1 MTQKMHA
8 FTAVEFAREA
18 GTDGTFS
25 AKVLP
30 FNTTGNNGWGRFSFA
45 PGSVIW
51 PEDVTRVK
59 ILADHENKLRSLAGH
74 AVRIAEKPDGV
85 YIEFQL
91 DDSDTGNFVRE
102 LLVSGSADG
111 FSMGVQMDPDGMTY
125 IAEENLFRVSSNA
138 FMYEV
143 SAVPVPAFDDA
154 RLVQSFSAPA
164 GSSTTTAT
172 PETPDATTTFNREDT
187 LTVENTATPNTDIAT
202 FAGAVTDSIGALAAQ
217 NAEFAKTVAEA
228 LTAIATPAP
237 APAPVAQVKESSPY
251 SFTGYGAS
259 FIRDAWNA
267 RNALKQNEREDA
279 AHRVEKFQR
288 MVEESAESQTFTTGT
303 TGNLSELVPTT
314 NRQDMYQGNLSYTRP
329 LFDAVSKGPLADA
342 TPFKLPVFSSA
353 TGLAATGTEGTNPS
367 GGTIDLTDQTI
378 TPTSVVGLFQMTR
391 EIVMGS
397 NPALDVIAAAEMQRA
412 YEETIEARIAALFN
426 GISAATLGA
435 TGSVSGDGQDLVQA
449 LKLQLATAHFRRGG
463 NRLDRLVAEQDAYV
477 AAATSTDTTGR
488 PLLPYLAVTNS
499 DGTTQAGIAG
509 LNLAGYP
516 MLPAWALTQYSFL
529 FASQSVWT
537 WNSPVQGFR
546 FEEKNG
552 PAVIDLAIF
561 GLNANAVLRASDVV
575 RVAYT
580 AA

>member
-1 MTQKMHA
+1 MHVSSA
-8 FTAVEFAREA
+8 FEFARTEDN
-18 GTDGTFS
+18 GTIS

-30 FNTTGNNGWGRFSFA
+30 FNKTGNNGWGKFSFA
-45 PGSVIW
+45 PGSVYW
-51 PEDVTRVK
+51 PENVSNVK
-59 ILADHENKLRSLAGH
+59 LLIDHKNSMTTLAGH
-74 AVRIAEKPDGV
+74 AVRIVEKPDGI
-85 YIEFQL
+85 YAEFTL
-91 DDSDTGNFVRE
+91 NDSEAGKLVRE
-102 LLVSGSADG
+102 LIDSGSADA
-111 FSMGVQMDPDGMTY
+111 FSIGVQMDPDGLAY
-125 IAEENLFRVSSNA
+125 NAEESTFRVSANA

-143 SAVPVPAFDDA
+143 SAIPVPAFDDA
-154 RLVQSFSAPA
+154 RLVQSFSAPTA
-164 GSSTTTAT
+164 ESTAT
-172 PETPDATTTFNREDT
+172 PETPAVATFNREET
-187 LTVENTATPNTDIAT
+187 PIVENTTPDSAT
-202 FAGAVTDSIGALAAQ
+202 FAATVADGMKAGMEAIAAQ
-217 NAEFAKTVAEA
+217 NAEFARTVTEA
-228 LTAIATPAP
+228 LTALASPAP
-237 APAPVAQVKESSPY
+237 AATPVLESVKESSPY

-259 FIRDAWNA
+259 FVRDAWNA
-267 RNALKQNEREDA
+267 RNALKAEEREA
-279 AHRVEKFQR
+279 AQHRVEKFQR

-314 NRQDMYQGNLSYTRP
+314 NRQDMYVPNLSYTRP

-342 TPFKLPVFSSA
+342 TPFKLPKFSSA
-353 TGLAATGTEGTNPS
+353 TGLAATGTEGVNPS

-412 YEETIEARIAALFN
+412 YEEEIETRIAALFN
-426 GISAATLGA
+426 GITASTLGA
-435 TGSVSGDGQDLVQA
+435 TGSVDGDGVDLVQA

-463 NRLDRLVAEQDAYV
+463 NRLDRLVSEQDAYV
-477 AAATSTDTTGR
+477 AAANAVDTNNR
-488 PLLPYLAVTNS
+488 PLLPYLGVSNS
-499 DGTTQAGIAG
+499 DGTVASGLAG

-529 FASQSVWT
+529 FASASVWT

-561 GLNANAVLRASDVV
+561 GLNANAVLRSSDVV